1 MKVGIFIADSNGGYP
16 VPASKGGAVST
27 LIEHLVKGNNEE
39 KLVDMDIVTIYDPK
53 AEQMSKAYPNINF
66 IWIKPPA
73 VVKWLDSVFFFL
85 VRKAFKNM
93 KSSVHINLC
102 FPYFFIF

>member
-93 KSSVHINLC
+93 KAVSYKSL
-102 FPYFFIF
+102 FSLLF